1 VKPIIMHR
9 GTILITGEDSVH
21 NFMHHMSEKMR
32 WGVIRNTFIK
42 EYVEVLLKQPLF
54 TNSLKFLLIFILNL
68 NAWYMCISINI
79 KRVMVLYV
87 LV

>member
-1 VKPIIMHR
+1 
-9 GTILITGEDSVH
+9 
-21 NFMHHMSEKMR
+21 MSEKMR